1 MPIPLQCA
9 MNQVS
14 ADGCH
19 GAAGDS
25 KLSLRNIVK
34 LNAKLRGHKANFY
47 KNKSGKTTEFCHST
61 VWGVVCCQWKC
72 RVKNCGNGVFT
83 KVCTSFAFP
92 AANDRAYCEYLRVVW
107 PLLWKYK
114 GLKVM
119 MGFPGQ
125 GGGNSHS
132 YRQGICLVSHTDLL
146 SPPWLHPAWG
156 AFPVHMVRALFQE
169 LIIMGCIFSKHDA
182 QFYREE
188 VLISLMKT
196 F

>member
-1 MPIPLQCA
+1 

-34 LNAKLRGHKANFY
+34 LNAKLRGQANFY

-92 AANDRAYCEYLRVVW
+92 AANDRAYCEYLSVTT
-107 PLLWKYK
+107 PLEIQ
-114 GLKVM
+114 GPEGND
-119 MGFPGQ
+119 GFPRTGR
-125 GGGNSHS
+125 G
-132 YRQGICLVSHTDLL
+132 
-146 SPPWLHPAWG
+146 
-156 AFPVHMVRALFQE
+156 
-169 LIIMGCIFSKHDA
+169 
-182 QFYREE
+182 
-188 VLISLMKT
+188 
-196 F
+196 